1 MKKSLLL
8 VSLSLSLLIALS
20 GCNKDVKV
28 SEIDVENKPVSR
40 SIAAEPTAEEDTPMS
55 SSTEENTHQPQSQP
69 SADTPVGMRKF
80 LNYNGFRYAFV
91 EDGKS
96 FDFSSLTLGDEL
108 GTLEYDIV
116 AGMAS
121 GQSVSDKEFSA
132 SFAVGGQLYAH
143 PDYDPAFRLIVKL
156 DDQYYLAELV
166 GKTDNTTI
174 EPDYFFEHSKLSTTA
189 TGCDILNHIGN
200 TTFSSLDSEDAKAM
214 LEIISTS
221 TAAELAS
228 SDYEQIASAQS
239 EGKSYQLHVT
249 LPDSTYYSMYLLP
262 ELGLISIGDDY
273 YRLPDSFSQNYSEL
287 FSSLPTQTPPLN

>member
-40 SIAAEPTAEEDTPMS
+40 SIAAEPTAEEDTPVS
-55 SSTEENTHQPQSQP
+55 PSVEENTQQPQSQP
-69 SADTPVGMRKF
+69 SADAPVGMRKF

-132 SFAVGGQLYAH
+132 SFAVGGKLYAH

-214 LEIISTS
+214 LEIISAS

-249 LPDSTYYSMYLLP
+249 LPDNTYYSMYLLP
-262 ELGLISIGDDY
+262 ELDRKSVV
-273 YRLPDSFSQNYSEL
+273 
-287 FSSLPTQTPPLN
+287 